1 MNLKGVKD
9 LIALLSHYED
19 DLYMVEEVL
28 EYLLTIAAA
37 TSLDQVVDGTPISGW
52 IEDLPDELDGLLE
65 DLEQGTD
72 YPDDWTPL
80 HDEDQDLGVLRRLV
94 REFKEE
100 AGY

>member
-28 EYLLTIAAA
+28 GSLRTVAAA
-37 TSLDQVVDGTPISGW
+37 TSLDQVVDETPISGW
-52 IEDLPDELDGLLE
+52 VADLPEELDDLLE
-65 DLEQGTD
+65 DLEKGTD
-72 YPDDWTPL
+72 YPDDWTSL
-80 HDEDQDLGVLRRLV
+80 HEKDGDLGVLRKLV
-94 REFKEE
+94 GEFKKE